1 MRNWKKKTLGGVLAA
16 AMLVSLVPATSALAA
31 DNTAKTTDSQ
41 SQSVTSC
48 SVNFRV
54 NGYVVQAGTG
64 VGSLGCDSTVAQAA
78 AAVKASFNVPSGKVI
93 SGWTLNGAKINT
105 GAKLSEPEFA
115 TNSEGLPGGA
125 ILDAVLKDA
134 PKPAATF
141 VVTVHANG
149 GTFQSGIDKG
159 HQGDTSFTVTN
170 GSKFV
175 SKLPKVSRLDYVF
188 TGWTYDKA
196 GKSKVIDT
204 DFISA
209 NTEVYAQWKAV
220 DVDPGA
226 SVNTFT
232 LTVSTNGGVI
242 QNGQF
247 AGQSGDVQNTVGQ
260 NEKVL
265 SSVPTVA
272 RDGYKFV
279 GWSYDQ
285 AGKSV
290 VIANDFISADTHV
303 YAQWTKIT
311 TSRVI
316 VHSNG
321 GTFQSGNEQGNVG
334 DDSIEVVDGDT
345 FVDKLPKV
353 SRLDYVFTGWTYD
366 QAGKSKVLDSDFV
379 SANIEV
385 YAQWKAVDVDPGASV
400 NTFTLTVHTNGGTIK
415 GGEFDGQM
423 GDVMTTVG
431 QNEKVVSVAPS
442 VARLDYAFAGWSYDK
457 DGNSKVIDTDFI
469 SADTEIW
476 AQWKAVDVDPG
487 ASVNTFTLTVST
499 NGGVIQDGEFAGQAG
514 DVQTTVGQNQ
524 TVLSVVPTVTRE
536 GYTFKGWSYDK
547 AGKSVVIA
555 NDFISADT
563 HVYAQ
568 WTKQPVR
575 YTVVYNT
582 NGGNING
589 EVGDFQIQVKK
600 GETLLDK
607 LPTSDT
613 LKRDGFTLKGWT
625 YAETGTKLDGKAVKK
640 TDKVKG
646 NVYKVVARWDAN
658 DVDPGM
664 QVEQFNVVYNTNGG
678 NINGEVGDFQVQV
691 AKGDTIL
698 DKLPGADTLV
708 RDGYVLKG
716 WNYAETGT
724 KLDGKSV
731 KASDTATS
739 DIYKLI
745 ARWEPTDVDPDM
757 NVEQFNVI
765 YNTNGGNING
775 EVGDFSVQLGKGET
789 ILDKL
794 PDANTLV
801 RDGYKLKGWV
811 YAETGTDKDGKALTK
826 TDVVEGNVYKL
837 VAQWTK
843 VVPAAT
849 LTPAQKT
856 ENKAENK
863 TDNKTTTS
871 TNKKVDTK
879 KAATKKKL
887 ATTGAAVGGVA
898 VVVVLLAAA
907 GFALRKRA

>member
-31 DNTAKTTDSQ
+31 DDTAKTTDSQ
-41 SQSVTSC
+41 SQPATSC

-64 VGSLGCDSTVAQAA
+64 VGNLTCDSTIAQAV
-78 AAVKASFNVPSGKVI
+78 AAVKGSFNVPSGKVI

-115 TNSEGLPGGA
+115 TNAEGLPGGA

-134 PKPAATF
+134 PQPAKTF

-149 GTFQSGIDKG
+149 GTFQSGADKG

-175 SKLPKVSRLDYVF
+175 SKLPKVSRLDHEFV
-188 TGWTYDKA
+188 GWTYDKA
-196 GKSKVIDT
+196 GRSKVLDS

-209 NTEVYAQWKAV
+209 NTEVYAQWKAI

-226 SVNTFT
+226 SVKTFT
-232 LTVSTNGGVI
+232 LTVSTNGGAI
-242 QNGQF
+242 QGGEF
-247 AGQSGDVQNTVGQ
+247 AGQSGDVQTTVGQ

-265 SSVPTVA
+265 SVVPTVV
-272 RDGYKFV
+272 RDGYDFV

-285 AGKSV
+285 AGQSK
-290 VIANDFISADTHV
+290 VIANDFISANTHV
-303 YAQWTKIT
+303 YAQWSKIKT
-311 TSRVI
+311 FRVI

-334 DDSIEVVDGDT
+334 DDSIEVANGST
-345 FVDKLPKV
+345 FVGKLPKV
-353 SRLDYVFTGWTYD
+353 SRLDHEFVGWTYD
-366 QAGKSKVLDSDFV
+366 KAGKSKVLDSDFI
-379 SANIEV
+379 SANTEV
-385 YAQWKAVDVDPGASV
+385 YAQWKAIDVDPGASV
-400 NTFTLTVHTNGGTIK
+400 KTFTLTVHTNAGTIK
-415 GGEFDGQM
+415 GGEFDGQT
-423 GDVMTTVG
+423 GDIMTTVG

-442 VARLDYAFAGWSYDK
+442 VARLDYVFTGWSYDQA
-457 DGNSKVIDTDFI
+457 GNSPVIDADFI

-476 AQWKAVDVDPG
+476 AQWKAVDVDPD
-487 ASVNTFTLTVST
+487 ASVKTFTLTVST
-499 NGGVIQDGEFAGQAG
+499 NGGTIQGGEFDGQTG

-524 TVLSVVPTVTRE
+524 TVLSVVPTVVRD
-536 GYTFKGWSYDK
+536 GYVFKGWSTDK
-547 AGKSVVIA
+547 DGKSIVAATDV
-555 NDFISADT
+555 ISADT
-563 HVYAQ
+563 QVYAQ

-575 YTVVYNT
+575 YTVVYST

-589 EVGDFQIQVKK
+589 EVGDFQLQVKK
-600 GETLLDK
+600 DETLLDK
-607 LPTSDT
+607 LPTADT

-625 YAETGTKLDGKAVKK
+625 YAETGTKLDGNAVTE
-640 TDKVKG
+640 TDKVTG
-646 NVYKVVARWDAN
+646 DLYKVVARWEPT

-678 NINGEVGDFQVQV
+678 NINGEAGDFSVQV

-698 DKLPGADTLV
+698 DKLPTADTLK

-716 WNYAETGT
+716 WVYAETGT
-724 KLDGKSV
+724 KLDGDSV
-731 KASDTATS
+731 QASDTAST
-739 DIYKLI
+739 DVYKLL
-745 ARWEPTDVDPDM
+745 ARWEPTDVDPGM
-757 NVEQFNVI
+757 QVEQFNVV

-826 TDVVEGNVYKL
+826 TDVVDGNVYKL

-843 VVPAAT
+843 VVPAST
-849 LTPAQKT
+849 LTPAQK
-856 ENKAENK
+856 AENK
-863 TDNKTTTS
+863 TDS
-871 TNKKVDTK
+871 TKKKVETTK
-879 KAATKKKL
+879 KAEAKKKL

-907 GFALRKRA
+907 GLALRKRA